1 MTTLSEKILGARA
14 GTYIDRHVDK
24 AFCHDGTGIQAKIIY
39 DAMGAPGIAF
49 PGTVYII
56 YDHIAPANNS
66 QTAELQAEL
75 RAFAREYKVHFLDI
89 GSGICHQVMA
99 EGRVAPGEV
108 VIGADSHS
116 CTLGALGAFAT
127 GVGASDMAGIWV
139 SGETWLRVPDSVG
152 IHLSGSTGAG
162 VEWKDVALS
171 YIAELGM
178 DGATYAAIEF
188 TGESASSVPMEG
200 RLTLC
205 NMAVEAGAKT
215 GLFYADK
222 ETERYLA
229 RFSVSCQVQVPES
242 PDYVKDCYL
251 DLPGIEPVCAVPHRV
266 DTIKPVQ
273 DLAGTSL
280 DQVFIGTCTNGRY
293 EDMARAA
300 RILKGHQVK
309 VRTIVVP
316 ASGLDYLQAVS
327 TGVIADLIKAG
338 CTIGPPGC
346 GPCLGAHMGVLGKG
360 ETALSTANRNFKNR
374 MGVGASYY
382 LCSPST
388 AAASAI
394 HGEITDP
401 REVI

>member
-1 MTTLSEKILGARA
+1 MVTLSEKILGAQA
-14 GTYIDRHVDK
+14 GTYIDRAVDK

-39 DAMGAPGIAF
+39 DAMGAPGIRN
-49 PGTVYII
+49 PDTICII

-75 RAFAREYKVHFLDI
+75 RTFARTYQIRFWDI

-99 EGRVAPGEV
+99 EGQVHPGEV

-139 SGETWLRVPDSVG
+139 SGETWLRVPDSIG
-152 IHLSGSTGAG
+152 IYLSGSLKAG
-162 VEWKDVALS
+162 VEWKDAALS
-171 YIAELGM
+171 YVARLGM
-178 DGATYAAIEF
+178 DGATYAALEF
-188 TGESASSVPMEG
+188 TGESAASVPMEG

-229 RFSVSCQVQVPES
+229 GFSVPCPIQEPDN
-242 PDYVKDCYL
+242 PDYVRECDI
-251 DLPGIEPVCAVPHRV
+251 DLSDLEPVCAVPHRV
-266 DTIKPVQ
+266 DTIRPVS
-273 DLAGTSL
+273 DLAGTHL
-280 DQVFIGTCTNGRY
+280 DQVFIGTCTNGRF
-293 EDMARAA
+293 EDLARAA
-300 RILKGHQVK
+300 RILKGHRVR

-316 ASGLDYLQAVS
+316 ASERDYLQTVTS
-327 TGVIADLIKAG
+327 GVAAELVQAG

-346 GPCLGAHMGVLGKG
+346 GPCLGAHMGVLGEG
-360 ETALSTANRNFKNR
+360 EVALSTANRNFKNR

-382 LCSPST
+382 LCSPTT
-388 AAASAI
+388 AAASALY
-394 HGEITDP
+394 GEITDP

>member
-1 MTTLSEKILGARA
+1 MGSPALADPAS
-14 GTYIDRHVDK
+14 
-24 AFCHDGTGIQAKIIY
+24 IY
-39 DAMGAPGIAF
+39 
-49 PGTVYII
+49 VI
-56 YDHIAPANNS
+56 YDHITPANNS

-75 RAFAREYKVHFLDI
+75 RTFARKNKVNFMEI

-99 EGRVAPGEV
+99 EGLVEPGEV

-152 IHLSGSTGAG
+152 IFLQGSLQAG
-162 VEWKDVALS
+162 VEWKDLALS
-171 YIAELGM
+171 YVSLLGM
-178 DGATYAAIEF
+178 DGATYAALEF
-188 TGESASSVPMEG
+188 TGDAVLSVPMEG

-222 ETERYLA
+222 ETARYLA
-229 RFSVSCQVQVPES
+229 RYHVPVEIQVPDNPAYFREC
-242 PDYVKDCYL
+242 DIDL
-251 DLPGIEPVCAVPHRV
+251 DALEPVCAVPHRV
-266 DTIKPVQ
+266 DTIQPVSQ
-273 DLAGTSL
+273 LHGTSI

-293 EDMARAA
+293 EDLKHAA
-300 RILKGHQVK
+300 DILKGKKVA

-316 ASGLDYLQAVS
+316 ASVSDYLKAV
-327 TGVIADLIKAG
+327 TNGVAADLINAG
-338 CTIGPPGC
+338 CVIGPPGC
-346 GPCLGAHMGVLGKG
+346 GPCLGAHMGVLGEG
-360 ETALSTANRNFKNR
+360 EVGLSTANRNFKNR

-388 AAASAI
+388 AAASALT
-394 HGEITDP
+394 GEISDP
-401 REVI
+401 REVV